1 MGLPAYFGF
10 TTCSSTGYM
19 EARTLILV
27 GREFTNVKYMQRGF
41 NLIYSK
47 LITTY
52 KATFIQVKH
61 FFNSHIHVGMQ
72 NDHNVINLGKPYIL
86 NFEWN
91 FFNSVN
97 IGF

>member
-1 MGLPAYFGF
+1 ML
-10 TTCSSTGYM
+10 
-19 EARTLILV
+19 E
-27 GREFTNVKYMQRGF
+27 GRLHYVKYMLRGF
-41 NLIYSK
+41 NMIYSK

-52 KATFIQVKH
+52 KATFIQVIN
-61 FFNSHIHVGMQ
+61 FYNSHIHVGMQ

-86 NFEWN
+86 NFEWT